1 MSSEK
6 PFAPAVERN
15 QAPILQHLRRL
26 LKAPVD
32 VLEIGSGTGQHAVY
46 FAQHMPHIQW
56 QTSDLDENHAGI
68 NAWLSEAA
76 LPNVRPP
83 MSLDVS
89 IPEAWPEGPYDVV
102 FSANAIH
109 IMSWSSA
116 QAMLASVGPVLRLE
130 GLLILYGPFNYNGQF
145 TSDSNAQFDQSLKSR
160 NPQSGIRHFE
170 QVENCLNQAGLYLAE
185 DNPMPANNRLLVFAK
200 SDDL

>member
-1 MSSEK
+1 MSFEK

-32 VLEIGSGTGQHAVY
+32 VLEIGSGTGQHAVH
-46 FAQHMPHIQW
+46 FAEQLPNVQW

-68 NAWLSEAA
+68 NAWLQDAG
-76 LPNVRPP
+76 LPNVLPP
-83 MSLDVS
+83 LSLDVS
-89 IPEAWPEGPYDVV
+89 IAEAWPDGPYDVV

-116 QAMLASVGPVLRLE
+116 QAMLAGVGRVLRLE

-145 TSDSNAQFDQSLKSR
+145 TSDSNAQFDQSLKAR
-160 NPQSGIRHFE
+160 NPASGIRDFE
-170 QVENCLNQAGLYLAE
+170 ALERCLNDAGLYLAE